1 MAQVDTRLALLPA
14 QGVAGI
20 SDAVDNA
27 FNTHYKSSANAR
39 QNALLDLQTQNQEAN
54 LSRQNALLD
63 LQTQAAGREAE
74 KHSFQMDAAKGAQL
88 YRAMES
94 LEKVPPESRV
104 TQIEFMK
111 EGLRKYGFDDDDW
124 DILATDEGLA
134 QGKAILSQYKPI
146 ASDAGTRE
154 FNSLTQGLDDQDV
167 ERARR
172 IKLGLDPRASTS
184 AEERIAGNSELTG
197 AVAESQAT
205 IAEAE
210 ASAKERGKLSEQ
222 LELKPQV
229 ESAVTEAVESIK
241 NTVDDT
247 AAEKSNARSLAVYDE
262 AMAGLVSALGNTKT
276 GPGMGWISLTS
287 EQQVA
292 DGAVA
297 AMAPVLKQL
306 FRGAGEGTFTDR
318 DQEMLLNMVPT
329 RKDHPEAIKAKI
341 ENIDG
346 IVRAKLGEQPAA
358 RSTGGFTSSTGIQFT
373 VE

>member
-1 MAQVDTRLALLPA
+1 MAQLDTRLALLPA
-14 QGVAGI
+14 QYVAQQGDQI
-20 SDAVDNA
+20 NDA
-27 FNTHYKSSANAR
+27 FNTYYKSSANAR
-39 QNALLDLQTQNQEAN
+39 QNALLDLQTQEAEN
-54 LSRQNALLD
+54 SNALFELQRANAQQQNQMGKIKLD
-63 LQTQAAGREAE
+63 RELGADLYKKAATLKAMNPEQRAIQLEQWTPELKERAG
-74 KHSFQMDAAKGAQL
+74 MTDAMIAG
-88 YRAMES
+88 
-94 LEKVPPESRV
+94 
-104 TQIEFMK
+104 
-111 EGLRKYGFDDDDW
+111 GLDDGELDY
-124 DILATDEGLA
+124 LMNA
-134 QGKAILSQYKPI
+134 LSQYKPI

-154 FNSLTQGLDDQDV
+154 FNSLTQGLNDQDV

-184 AEERIAGNSELTG
+184 AQERIAGNSELTG

-229 ESAVTEAVESIK
+229 ESAVVEAVESIK
-241 NTVDDT
+241 NQVDEGVT
-247 AAEKSNARSLAVYDE
+247 AKSNTRSLAVYDE
-262 AMAGLVSALGNTKT
+262 AMAGLVSALSNTRT

-287 EQQVA
+287 DQQVA